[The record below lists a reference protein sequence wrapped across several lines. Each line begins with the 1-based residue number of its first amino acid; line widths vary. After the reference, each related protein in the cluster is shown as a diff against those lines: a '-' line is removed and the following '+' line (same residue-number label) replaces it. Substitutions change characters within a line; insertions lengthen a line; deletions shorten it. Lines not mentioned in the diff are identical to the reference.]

1 MNVHEMTGTE
11 LRTAAFGAIRRE
23 LGPDGLVRFIA
34 QNFSQPGRDYTAE
47 RQERPQ
53 PTLEEI
59 VAEVER
65 MKAERGGSLAPSGAR
80 IIAED
85 EGEMDLRQER
95 KK

>member
-11 LRTAAFGAIRRE
+11 LRTAAFAAIRRE

-47 RQERPQ
+47 RQDRPQ

-59 VAEVER
+59 VADVER
-65 MKAERGGSLAPSGAR
+65 MKAERGGSLAPPGAK
-80 IIAED
+80 IVGED
-85 EGEMDLRQER
+85 QGKM
-95 KK
+95 